1 MSADFAMNS
10 FYRCCNKDK
19 TRNFTAPTLI
29 KTEAEL
35 VAYLAK
41 VTKDQAIL
49 YLADNG
55 IESKAGHEAKTAKAA
70 IAHMLYNHPMFVEA
84 RADRVVFTEKVAA
97 AKQACSQRASSKAD
111 QMYIDDTVSSASPR
125 LALPP
130 VQAVLQATRVAE
142 ANAARKLAKEA
153 AAKEAKEAAAK
164 EAEEAEAKEAEE
176 AEAEEAKEAKEAKEA
191 MKLAKEAEAKRM
203 AKRMAKKAEATKF
216 DKEIESLM
224 QASRDAVAKKAKEAK
239 AASSSTSARS
249 AAIDCQIAA
258 AIAEGMMSVKAAAK
272 QKKNKDKVLASDSD
286 SEASDNEEYH
296 DADAAVNVAS
306 NVALVQ

>member
-176 AEAEEAKEAKEAKEA
+176 AEAKEAEEAKEA